1 VSSSSRKPGPRA
13 ERAGT
18 KSPAMPTSRS
28 ARSGRRRSRRA
39 IALAALALLPVAAS
53 AHGPTRQKVSETV
66 EINAAPDKVWRA
78 IGNFQDMS
86 WHPAVAKLEG
96 KDGNAVNATRVLT
109 LQSGGTIAEKL
120 IEHSADN
127 RRYKYEITSVDVKV
141 LPVNNYSSMLS
152 VKGEGDTSTVEWK
165 GGFYRGFMNNDPPP
179 ELSDEAAVNAVKGVY
194 RSGLDAL
201 KQKLEAGG

>member
-1 VSSSSRKPGPRA
+1 
-13 ERAGT
+13 
-18 KSPAMPTSRS
+18 
-28 ARSGRRRSRRA
+28 
-39 IALAALALLPVAAS
+39 
-53 AHGPTRQKVSETV
+53 
-66 EINAAPDKVWRA
+66 
-78 IGNFQDMS
+78 
-86 WHPAVAKLEG
+86 
-96 KDGNAVNATRVLT
+96 
-109 LQSGGTIAEKL
+109 
-120 IEHSADN
+120 
-127 RRYKYEITSVDVKV
+127 VKV